1 MKRANH
7 PTAACAALPAA
18 LLAILLTAACGDKE
32 EQTPPPPPPAP
43 AAPAPE
49 DLYRTAKESLDAAQD
64 DEARDKATALLT
76 QAAEAGSTEAMYALV
91 ELLNETDPA
100 RALEYLEKASA
111 AGHPRACLLQGM
123 RCFRAGDKEA
133 AARFFEKAAEQ
144 NSPDAAYN
152 LGLMLLAGQG
162 AEKDETRGFEL
173 LRRAAEA
180 GQKEARLQLASCYRA
195 GRGTAA
201 DTARAEALYTELA
214 EEGNTEA
221 MVALGKMLSGDAAL
235 SWKIKAA
242 RSGHVP
248 SMVEAADLCLAR
260 ADYAA
265 AQPLLQEAARRND
278 AAACAK
284 LGLLALHG
292 LGMDKDETLGFR
304 CLQQAAQAG
313 DPEAQYNLGVC
324 LEEGKG
330 TQPNLKTAREW
341 YTRAAEQSLP
351 AACGALARCCAEGIG
366 GPQDAAAALTWLR
379 KGADAGDPA
388 CLFAYGCSLAEGR
401 GTSKDA
407 EQGRSL
413 IRRAADAGWQPAR
426 EYPAADTPHPPAS

>member
-1 MKRANH
+1 MKRLTR
-7 PTAACAALPAA
+7 PAATCAA
-18 LLAILLTAACGDKE
+18 LLAALLTAACGDKE
-32 EQTPPPPPPAP
+32 EQTPPPPVPAAPPAP
-43 AAPAPE
+43 SPE
-49 DLYRTAKESLDAAQD
+49 DLYRTAKESLNAAED
-64 DEARDKATALLT
+64 DESRSKAAELLT
-76 QAAEAGSTEAMYALV
+76 RAADAGSAEAMYDLV

-100 RALEYLEKASA
+100 RALEYLDKASA

-123 RCFRAGDKEA
+123 RCFRAGDAAA
-133 AARFFEKAAEQ
+133 AARFFEKAADR

-162 AEKDETRGFEL
+162 VDKDETRGFEL
-173 LRRAAEA
+173 LHRAAEA
-180 GQKEARLQLASCYRA
+180 GQKEARLQLAACYRA

-201 DTARAEALYTELA
+201 DTARAETLYTELA
-214 EEGNTEA
+214 EEGNNEA
-221 MVALGKMLSGDAAL
+221 MVALGKMLNGDAAL
-235 SWKIKAA
+235 GWKIKAA
-242 RSGHVP
+242 RAGHVP

-401 GTSKDA
+401 GTAKDA